1 MLMFKKG
8 ILLLAGVLLYG
19 AALCAAPAEQNA
31 PLIVG
36 GNFSSQANTSVQ
48 TKVFNQQAR
57 NTEIASLNQ
66 MLKERRFHEVIHRIN
81 DLTAK
86 NFLDNRFHLLL
97 AIAYDRLGKYDDV
110 VYSAGQ
116 AIAVAPQDFRAYVLR
131 GGAYLHLQNYERA
144 RIDAETALK
153 LNPSSLLAQ
162 KLQEELDA
170 KTSVKAAAGPAKTVQ
185 KKSTPRWIVLYFVA
199 VFIAV
204 LLFVYWR
211 YEDVFHQPRNAFSRR
226 EVEVKEQYDFI
237 RQIGEGGMGKVYEA
251 YDKVLKRKVAIK
263 RVRPELVRSSYVREQ
278 FLSEA
283 RMVALLRH
291 PCIVEIYTVIES
303 ESSLYLVFEYVDGQT
318 LETRLDIDGR
328 LPFSKA
334 KRIFEYVCRGLQ
346 YAHSQDIIHC
356 DLKPGNIM
364 IFDDDKAKVM
374 DFGVAKKSVD
384 HETGARTVAGTPAY
398 MAPEQQKGF
407 MRKQSDVY
415 SLALCLY
422 EALVGQVPWT
432 VKGFD
437 IAKKKIVPASKLA
450 PNIPP
455 AVDGLLE
462 DALKEDPKERIQTI
476 DEFWSRLKA
485 IDPLPED
492 LERTH
497 Y

>member
-1 MLMFKKG
+1 MFKKG
-8 ILLLAGVLLYG
+8 ILLLAVIWLCG
-19 AALCAAPAEQNA
+19 AAVWAAPAKTSA

-36 GNFSSQANTSVQ
+36 GNFSSQTNTSNQ
-48 TKVFNQQAR
+48 AKVFNQQAR
-57 NTEIASLNQ
+57 NAEIASLNKQ
-66 MLKERRFHEVIHRIN
+66 LKEKRFHEVIHRIN

-97 AIAYDRLGKYDDV
+97 AIAYDGLGRYDDV
-110 VYSAGQ
+110 IYSAGQ
-116 AIAVAPQDFRAYVLR
+116 AIAVAPQDSRAYILR

-144 RIDAETALK
+144 RIDVETALK
-153 LNPSSLLAQ
+153 LNPSSRLAQ
-162 KLQEELDA
+162 KLQADLNQ
-170 KTSVKAAAGPAKTVQ
+170 KTAVKAAEEPEKPVQ
-185 KKSTPRWIVLYFVA
+185 KTSAPRWVTLYFVA
-199 VFIAV
+199 VFVAV

-211 YEDVFHQPRNAFSRR
+211 YEDVFRQPRNAFSRR

-237 RQIGEGGMGKVYEA
+237 RQIGKGGMGKVYEA

-334 KRIFEYVCRGLQ
+334 KQIFEYVCRGLH

-364 IFDDDKAKVM
+364 IFEDDKAKVM

-437 IAKKKIVPASKLA
+437 IAKKKIVPVSKLA
-450 PNIPP
+450 PNVPP
-455 AVDGLLE
+455 AVDSLLE

-485 IDPLPED
+485 IDPLPDD
-492 LERTH
+492 LEKTH